1 MDESDKLRNKQ
12 ASLGLRESVFK
23 TKITDLQGVQPL
35 GDYRI
40 FGAIMEMGHAQG
52 FATIACFITGDASIY
67 FSNGGGM
74 LGGINHQIVRDATLK
89 FIQSSL
95 NFITMFKRTDVHP
108 FPKAEQDHFY
118 ILSQDGVYAAQALTN
133 DLGNKRS
140 ELSPLFFAGQDV
152 ITAYRMIKPMMEE
165 Y

>member
-1 MDESDKLRNKQ
+1 MDDSEKFKNKQ
-12 ASLGLRESVFK
+12 ASLNLRELAFK
-23 TKITDLQGVQPL
+23 TNITDLQSVQPI
-35 GDYRI
+35 GDYGI

-52 FATIACFITGDASIY
+52 FASVSSFITGDASIY

-74 LGGINHQIVRDATLK
+74 LGGINHQVVKNAALN

-95 NFITMFKRTDVHP
+95 NFITIFNKTKIHP
-108 FPKAEQDHFY
+108 FPKLDQTNFY
-118 ILSQDGVYAAQALTN
+118 ILTKDGIYYTQAITN

-152 ITAYRMIKPMMEE
+152 ITAYRMIKPKMEE
-165 Y
+165 F

>member
-1 MDESDKLRNKQ
+1 MDESEGLKNKQ
-12 ASLGLRESVFK
+12 ASLNLRELAFK
-23 TKITDLQGVQPL
+23 TKINDLQGVQPI

-40 FGAIMEMGHAQG
+40 FGAIMEMGNTQG
-52 FATIACFITGDASIY
+52 FATVACYITGDASIY

-74 LGGINHQIVRDATLK
+74 LGGINHEIVRDAALK

-95 NFITMFKRTDVHP
+95 NFITMFKKTYNYP
-108 FPKAEQDHFY
+108 FPKAEQTNFY
-118 ILSQDGVYAAQALTN
+118 ILSQDGFYTSQASTN

-152 ITAYRMIKPMMEE
+152 ITTYRIIKPKMEE